1 MSHEPVVGDNL
12 PLFGKNLSKIRK
24 DRGLTLEELSNQAK
38 VSISMLSQIEQ
49 HKTNPT
55 IAVVWKISKALKISL
70 DELVGKKAEH
80 SPLFESRKKDEAPRI
95 EKNGGCT
102 LRIISPPHF
111 AGTLE
116 IYQATFA
123 PEGAI
128 VSDPHYRGTV
138 EIFTVFKGK
147 IRVVSASSAVELR
160 PGDSVRYSA
169 DVSHSI
175 QNLTKQRAE
184 AFLVVYYEPIK

>member
-1 MSHEPVVGDNL
+1 MNQNL
-12 PLFGKNLSKIRK
+12 VEKDSIPLFGKNLAKIRK
-24 DRGLTLEELSNQAK
+24 ARGLTLEDLSNQAK

-70 DELVGKKAEH
+70 DELVGEKAEH
-80 SPLFESRKKDEAPRI
+80 SPLFEVRKKDEAPRI

-116 IYQATFA
+116 VYHATFA

-128 VSDPHYRGTV
+128 VSDPHYRGTA
-138 EIFTVFKGK
+138 EIFTVSKGK
-147 IRVVSASSAVELR
+147 FRVVTEGNSVDLK
-160 PGDSVRYSA
+160 PGDSVRYSG
-169 DVSHSI
+169 DVNHSI
-175 QNLTKQRAE
+175 QNLTSNKAE